1 MSIHPIV
8 SRQRAYFRSGAT
20 LSIYRRKKAL
30 NALLKE
36 LTLREGA
43 ILAALRKDLGKAS
56 YEGYMTEI
64 GLVRDELRFHLKHL
78 DQWAK
83 DTRHP
88 TPLAQFPSR
97 SWTHPEPYGVVLIMA
112 PWNYPVLLSLDPLIG
127 AISAGNCAVLKPSA
141 YTPAT
146 SAVLAELIAAALP
159 PELVTVVQGG
169 RKENQALL
177 EEKFDYIFFT
187 GSPDVGR
194 YVMEK
199 ASAHLTPVT
208 LELGGKSPCIVTSS
222 ADLKMAARRIVFG
235 KLVNAGQTC
244 VAPDYL
250 LVHTSVKEHL
260 VPLLKKEVERFLGTD
275 PLQNPDY
282 PKIVND
288 KHFRRLQGL
297 LTQGTIRFGGQ
308 SNDGRIAPTVI
319 DDITPDSPVM
329 QEEIFG
335 PILPILTY
343 HDLDEVIRFVQDRPK
358 PLALYLFTR
367 KKEEEKKI
375 LSRLS
380 FGGGCINDTIVHLA
394 TPHMPFGGVGESG
407 MGGYHG
413 KASFDTFSHQ
423 KSILKKAAWLDLPV
437 RYHPYTCAK
446 ERLLRRFLH

>member
-78 DQWAK
+78 DQWVK
-83 DTRHP
+83 DTKHP

-141 YTPAT
+141 YAPAT

-169 RKENQALL
+169 REENQALL

-222 ADLKMAARRIVFG
+222 ADLKMAARRIAFG

-260 VPLLKKEVERFLGTD
+260 VPLLKKEVEHFLGTD

-282 PKIVND
+282 PKIIND

-297 LTQGTIRFGGQ
+297 LTEGTIRFGGQ
-308 SNDGRIAPTVI
+308 AKDGRIAPTVV
-319 DDITPDSPVM
+319 DDISPDSPVM

-343 HDLDEVIRFVQDRPK
+343 HDLDEVIQFVQDRPK

-367 KKEEEKKI
+367 KKEEEEKI

-380 FGGGCINDTIVHLA
+380 FGGGCVNDTIVHLA

-413 KASFDTFSHQ
+413 KASFNTFSHQ

-437 RYHPYTCAK
+437 RYHPYTSTK
-446 ERLLRRFLH
+446 ERLLRLFLH

>member
-8 SRQRAYFRSGAT
+8 IRQRAYFRSGAT
-20 LSIYRRKKAL
+20 LSIYRRRKAL

-43 ILAALRKDLGKAS
+43 ILAALRNDLGKAS

-78 DQWAK
+78 DQWVK

-141 YTPAT
+141 YAPAT
-146 SAVLAELIAAALP
+146 SAVLAEIIAAALP

-187 GSPDVGR
+187 GSPEVGR

-222 ADLKMAARRIVFG
+222 ADLKIAARRIVFG

-282 PKIVND
+282 PKIVNN
-288 KHFRRLQGL
+288 KHFQRLQGL
-297 LTQGTIRFGGQ
+297 LTEGTIRFGGQ
-308 SNDGRIAPTVI
+308 SKDGRIAPTVV
-319 DDITPDSPVM
+319 DDISPDSPVM

-343 HDLDEVIRFVQDRPK
+343 HDLDEVIQFVQDRPK

-367 KKEEEKKI
+367 KKEEEEKI

-380 FGGGCINDTIVHLA
+380 FGGGCVNDTIVHLA

-437 RYHPYTCAK
+437 RYHPYTSAK
-446 ERLLRRFLH
+446 ERLLRLFLH

>member
-1 MSIHPIV
+1 MSIHRIV
-8 SRQRAYFRSGAT
+8 SCQRAYFRSGAT
-20 LSIYRRKKAL
+20 LSVHRRKKAL
-30 NALLKE
+30 NALLREVTMK
-36 LTLREGA
+36 EGA
-43 ILAALRKDLGKAS
+43 LLAALRTDLGKAS
-56 YEGYMTEI
+56 YEGYMTEV
-64 GLVRDELRFHLKHL
+64 GLVRDEIRFHLKHL

-83 DTRHP
+83 DTKHP
-88 TPLAQFPSR
+88 TPLAQFPSKC
-97 SWTHPEPYGVVLIMA
+97 WTHPEPYGVTLIMA

-141 YTPAT
+141 YAPAT
-146 SAVLAELIAAALP
+146 SAVLAELISSALP
-159 PELVTVVQGG
+159 PELATVVQGG
-169 RKENQALL
+169 REENQALL

-199 ASAHLTPVT
+199 AAVHLTPVT

-222 ADLKMAARRIVFG
+222 ADLKVAARRIVFG

-250 LVHTSVKEHL
+250 LVHTSVKDHL
-260 VPLLKKEVERFLGTD
+260 IPLLEQEVKRALGDD
-275 PLQNPDY
+275 PIRHPDY
-282 PKIVND
+282 PKIINE
-288 KHFRRLQGL
+288 KHFLRLQNL
-297 LTQGTIRFGGQ
+297 LSEGTVRFGGQ
-308 SNDGRIAPTVI
+308 AEDCRIAPTVV

-335 PILPILTY
+335 PILPVLTY
-343 HDLDEVIRFVQDRPK
+343 HNLDEAIQFVQNRPK

-380 FGGGCINDTIVHLA
+380 FGGGCVNDTIVHLA

-413 KASFDTFSHQ
+413 KASFDTFSHT
-423 KSILKKAAWLDLPV
+423 KSILKKSVHLDLPV
-437 RYHPYTCAK
+437 RYHPYSQTK
-446 ERLLRRFLH
+446 ETLLRMFLR